1 MLSASFLLYSTRER
15 RETLAP
21 HCVRC
26 SAGEKDGGFQNP
38 LTNARIS
45 GLIIKA
51 QSGFFTVETS
61 EGFVVCQLRGK
72 LKQGRAKG
80 DIAAIGDKVQV
91 QVLTDG
97 TGAIEEVE
105 KRERAIVR
113 LDPRPQG
120 DYQQVL
126 LANPDQAVFVF
137 ACAHPNPHLRMLD
150 RFLVIAEKQNIPA
163 VIVANKIEL
172 VNDAREIFGV
182 YETIG
187 YRVLYTSTKTGAGID
202 ELKSILTGK
211 ISAFA
216 GPSGAGKSSLL
227 NAMQP
232 GLGLAVNE
240 ISKVMDKGKH
250 TTVTRQLFP
259 LEGGGYLADTPGWKS
274 LALWDT
280 EPEELD
286 AYFPELRELVQHC
299 QFSDCSHTHEPD
311 CAVRRALDEGKI
323 HPERY
328 DSYLRLR
335 SGQD

>member
-1 MLSASFLLYSTRER
+1 M
-15 RETLAP
+15 
-21 HCVRC
+21 
-26 SAGEKDGGFQNP
+26 
-38 LTNARIS
+38 
-45 GLIIKA
+45 
-51 QSGFFTVETS
+51 
-61 EGFVVCQLRGK
+61 
-72 LKQGRAKG
+72 G
-80 DIAAIGDKVQV
+80 DIASIGDKVRIT
-91 QVLTDG
+91 VLTDG
-97 TGAIEEVE
+97 SGVIEEVE

-126 LANPDQAVFVF
+126 LANADQAVFVF
-137 ACAHPNPHLRMLD
+137 ACAHPNPRLRMLD
-150 RFLVIAEKQNIPA
+150 RFLVIAEKQKIPA
-163 VIVANKIEL
+163 IIVANKIDL
-172 VNDAREIFGV
+172 VDDPKKIFGL

-187 YRVLYTSTKTGAGID
+187 YRVLYTSTKTGAGIE
-202 ELKSILTGK
+202 ELKLILTGK

-240 ISKVMDKGKH
+240 VSRAVNKGKH

-259 LEGGGYLADTPGWKS
+259 LVGGGYVGDTPGWKS

-280 EPEELD
+280 EPEEID

-299 QFSDCSHTHEPD
+299 QFSDCTHIHEPD

-335 SGQD
+335 SGEA

>member
-1 MLSASFLLYSTRER
+1 MSE
-15 RETLAP
+15 E
-21 HCVRC
+21 
-26 SAGEKDGGFQNP
+26 FQQ
-38 LTNARIS
+38 

-61 EGFVVCQLRGK
+61 QGFVVCQLRGK

-80 DIAAIGDKVQV
+80 DIAAIGDNVQITVLPDGSGVIEKV
-91 QVLTDG
+91 
-97 TGAIEEVE
+97 EERV
-105 KRERAIVR
+105 RAIVR

-120 DYQQVL
+120 NYQQVL
-126 LANPDQAVFVF
+126 LANADQAVFVF
-137 ACAHPNPHLRMLD
+137 ACAHPNPRLRMLD
-150 RFLVIAEKQNIPA
+150 RFLVIAEKQKIPA
-163 VIVANKIEL
+163 VIVANKIDL
-172 VNDAREIFGV
+172 ADDPKKIFGL

-187 YRVLYTSTKTGAGID
+187 YQVLYSSTKTGAGIE
-202 ELKSILTGK
+202 ELKSILVGK

-232 GLGLAVNE
+232 GLGLAVKE
-240 ISKVMDKGKH
+240 ISRAMDKGKH

-259 LEGGGYLADTPGWKS
+259 LEGGGYIADTPGWKS

-286 AYFPELRELVQHC
+286 AYFPELSELVQHC
-299 QFSDCSHTHEPD
+299 QFSDCSHSHEPG

-323 HPERY
+323 HSERY
-328 DSYLRLR
+328 ESYLRLR
-335 SGQD
+335 AGKD

>member
-1 MLSASFLLYSTRER
+1 MNQE
-15 RETLAP
+15 
-21 HCVRC
+21 VR
-26 SAGEKDGGFQNP
+26 Q
-38 LTNARIS
+38 

-51 QSGFFTVETS
+51 QSGFFTVET
-61 EGFVVCQLRGK
+61 EQGFTVSQLRGK

-80 DIAAIGDKVQV
+80 DIAAIGDHVQV
-91 QVLTDG
+91 RVLPDG
-97 TGAIEEVE
+97 SGVIEEVAE
-105 KRERAIVR
+105 RRRAIVR

-137 ACAHPNPHLRMLD
+137 ACAHPNPRLRMLD

-163 VIVANKIEL
+163 VIVANKIDL
-172 VNDAREIFGV
+172 VEDPKQIFGL
-182 YETIG
+182 YEPIG
-187 YRVLYTSTKTGAGID
+187 YRVLYTSTKIPAGIE
-202 ELKSILTGK
+202 ELKSVLAGK

-240 ISKVMDKGKH
+240 VSRAMNKGKH

-259 LEGGGYLADTPGWKS
+259 LEGGGYVADTPGWKS

-280 EPEELD
+280 EPEEID
-286 AYFPELRELVQHC
+286 GYFPELRELVQYC
-299 QFSDCSHTHEPD
+299 QFSDCTHTHEPG
-311 CAVRRALDEGKI
+311 CAVRSALEAGKI

-328 DSYLRLR
+328 ESYLRLR
-335 SGQD
+335 AGQD